1 MNVNPVSCNFSSLHF
16 DSPDF
21 PELAAAIADRH
32 NVPHALLEL
41 EITESAIMRNPQIVC
56 AQVLRLKERGFMI
69 AIDDFG
75 SGYSSLNSLK
85 DILFDEVKIDKHF
98 LSAGLSEKEKI

>member
-1 MNVNPVSCNFSSLHF
+1 MY
-16 DSPDF
+16 
-21 PELAAAIADRH
+21 
-32 NVPHALLEL
+32 PHALLEL

-75 SGYSSLNSLK
+75 SGYSSLGQLQQLMADVLK
-85 DILFDEVKIDKHF
+85 LDRSFVRRGMFGTREPDCHRQRYPHGRGTGY
-98 LSAGLSEKEKI
+98 AGHL

>member
-1 MNVNPVSCNFSSLHF
+1 MTVNPVSCNFSSLHF
-16 DSPDF
+16 DSPEF
-21 PELAAAIADRH
+21 PELVAAIADRH

-56 AQVLRLKERGFMI
+56 AQVFAAEERGFMI

-75 SGYSSLNSLK
+75 SGYSS
-85 DILFDEVKIDKHF
+85 
-98 LSAGLSEKEKI
+98 SASCSS